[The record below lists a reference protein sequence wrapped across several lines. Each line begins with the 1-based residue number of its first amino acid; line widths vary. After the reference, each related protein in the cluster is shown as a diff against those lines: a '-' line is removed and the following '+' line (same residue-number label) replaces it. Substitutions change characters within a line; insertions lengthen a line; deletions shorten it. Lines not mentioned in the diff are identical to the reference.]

1 MRIDLLALASTFVFL
16 VACESSKPASKP
28 EAETKPS
35 LPSQPTSGQA
45 GQPAVAPGSDPTGG
59 NFTIAQ
65 ALEGL
70 SGSGQLMAKIET
82 NLGTMV
88 AKLYEDK
95 TPNTVA
101 NFVGL
106 ARGTRPWRDPKS
118 NEWVK
123 KPFYDG
129 LTFHRVIP
137 GFMIQGGDP
146 LGMGTGGPGYKFADE
161 IVPDLKHDKPGMLS
175 MANSGPMD
183 RATGKPGTNGSQF
196 FVTEVPT
203 PHLDG
208 KHTVFGELVEGIDV
222 QKKIA
227 TTKTGPGN
235 RPLEPVVMQKVTIY
249 RQ

>member
-1 MRIDLLALASTFVFL
+1 MSISRWAVSLLVLA
-16 VACESSKPASKP
+16 ACESSKPASKP
-28 EAETKPS
+28 EAENKPS

-45 GQPAVAPGSDPTGG
+45 AAAAKGEDPTGG
-59 NFTIAQ
+59 NFTLAQ

-70 SGSGQLMAKIET
+70 GGSGQLMAKIET
-82 NLGTMV
+82 NMGTMV

-118 NEWVK
+118 NEWVSK

-161 IVPDLKHDKPGMLS
+161 IVPELKHDKPGMLS
-175 MANSGPMD
+175 MANAGPVD
-183 RATGKPGTNGSQF
+183 RMSGKPGTNGSQF

-227 TTKTGPGN
+227 TVKTGPGN